1 MTEFLIVGLL
11 GTYCVDPAV
20 MESPQRIQLLI
31 CYVLTPYG
39 VRTCWFGRGAETD
52 AKSWGLNWLAAP
64 LLTMLTIEHP
74 AFSETH
80 LQVFLGNR
88 TLLFFLEQFL
98 LGQLSLV
105 PPEASRHKHK
115 YTQKSRQINTL
126 PSLSLLDWQK
136 CKQLL
141 CNYETGEKWFLTLSP
156 LDPFDP
162 ITPGSP

>member
-11 GTYCVDPAV
+11 GTYLYGPSSLGVPPEDT
-20 MESPQRIQLLI
+20 MFSLRLRSEN
-31 CYVLTPYG
+31 VL
-39 VRTCWFGRGAETD
+39 VWEGAQTD

-64 LLTMLTIEHP
+64 LLTMLTIDHP

-126 PSLSLLDWQK
+126 PSLSLLD
-136 CKQLL
+136 
-141 CNYETGEKWFLTLSP
+141 
-156 LDPFDP
+156 
-162 ITPGSP
+162 